1 MSGGIAGDIGGNK
14 VYNFSVRTEQTKKTN
29 NIKIA
34 TKMSYPIKKKTFF
47 IGLLITVAAVRLWF
61 IILFLII
68 SSRPEWRT
76 LNLNDFFWGKILITS
91 TMILFFVVLGLYWIP
106 FIIGLSITDLAKT
119 IKCNQNKTC
128 NLFQN
133 QREKYMIPI
142 LGGTIALSMLVQV
155 TAHRETLWQAMEAG
169 SFLDFF
175 VHHSMYVLV
184 YALVCAASIILT
196 YRKIETNK
204 IKRIRKNAVIIYFL
218 LLPAVYFITIILET
232 SNSDW
237 AVLYYLW
244 TGILAA
250 PLLIMENIIIFLMII
265 SVWYFI
271 KEKTEQKRKG

>member
-34 TKMSYPIKKKTFF
+34 TKMLYPIKKKTFF

-76 LNLNDFFWGKILITS
+76 LNLNDFF
-91 TMILFFVVLGLYWIP
+91 P

-196 YRKIETNK
+196 YRQ
-204 IKRIRKNAVIIYFL
+204 IK
-218 LLPAVYFITIILET
+218 
-232 SNSDW
+232 
-237 AVLYYLW
+237 
-244 TGILAA
+244 
-250 PLLIMENIIIFLMII
+250 
-265 SVWYFI
+265 
-271 KEKTEQKRKG
+271 